1 MNPEVEILLIAVV
14 TSVACALPGTFL
26 VLRRLAL
33 VSDAITHAILP
44 GIVVAFFLTGSLTSP
59 LLVVAAAAT
68 GVLSVVLIEAVH
80 RTRLVAEDA
89 ATGLVFPAFF
99 SLGVVLVTRWAGKVH
114 LDTDSVLL
122 GELAFAPFDRF
133 VVGGIDLGPVA
144 LWMMSGIL
152 LLNLALIFVVFKELK
167 LATLDPALAAVL
179 GFSPVVLHYLL
190 MTAVSVTAVGAFSAA
205 GSILVVALMIA
216 PPAAAYVLVENFKPM
231 LILSAA
237 LGALGAVGG
246 YGLARWL
253 DVSIAGSMAV
263 VCGLIFAAAFTFGP
277 ERGLV
282 SQFRRRSAQR
292 VEFAARM
299 LAVHLLHHEGTE
311 REDVECAVSTLDVH
325 LGWSEVAVGRAVA
338 FSVGRGLTIEEG
350 SVLHLTEAGRR
361 FAEDLAAGVV

>member
-1 MNPEVEILLIAVV
+1 MSPEVEILLIAVV
-14 TSVACALPGTFL
+14 TAVACALPGVFL

-68 GVLSVVLIEAVH
+68 GVLSVALIEAIH

-133 VVGGIDLGPVA
+133 VVGGADLGPVA
-144 LWMMSGIL
+144 LWMMGGIL
-152 LLNLALIFVVFKELK
+152 VLNLALIIILSKELK

-231 LILSAA
+231 LAVSAA
-237 LGALGAVGG
+237 LGALSAIGG
-246 YGLARWL
+246 YGLARWA

-277 ERGLV
+277 DRGLV
-282 SQFRRRSAQR
+282 SQMRRRSAQR
-292 VEFAARM
+292 VEFAARL
-299 LAVHLLHHEGTE
+299 LAVHLLHHEGTA
-311 REDVECAVSTLDVH
+311 REDIECAVENLDDH
-325 LGWSEVAVGRAVA
+325 LGWSATAVGKAIA
-338 FSVGRGLTIEEG
+338 FSVDRGLAVEEG
-350 SVLHLTEAGRR
+350 TRLCLTEAGRR
-361 FAEDLAAGVV
+361 FAEDLTAGVV

>member
-1 MNPEVEILLIAVV
+1 MNPEIEILLIAIV
-14 TSVACALPGTFL
+14 TAVACALPGVFL

-68 GVLSVVLIEAVH
+68 GVLSVILIEAMH
-80 RTRLVAEDA
+80 RTRLVSEDA
-89 ATGLVFPAFF
+89 AIGLVFPAFF
-99 SLGVVLVTRWAGKVH
+99 SLGVVLVSRWAGKLH

-133 VVGGIDLGPVA
+133 VVFGADLGPVA

-152 LLNLALIFVVFKELK
+152 LLNLALILVVFKELK

-179 GFSPVVLHYLL
+179 GFSPVLLHYFL

-216 PPAAAYVLVENFKPM
+216 PPAAAYLLVEDFKSM
-231 LILSAA
+231 LVLSGG

-263 VCGLIFAAAFTFGP
+263 ACGLIFAGAFIFGP

-282 SQFRRRSAQR
+282 SQIRRRAMQR
-292 VEFAARM
+292 LEFSARM
-299 LAVHLLHHEGTE
+299 LTVHLLHHEGTV
-311 REDVECAVSTLDVH
+311 REAAECAVSGLNSH
-325 LGWSEVAVGRAVA
+325 LGWSVPVTRKAIA
-338 FSVGRGLTIEEG
+338 FAVGRGLAVEKG
-350 SVLHLTEAGRR
+350 PVLRLTEVGRR
-361 FAEDLAAGVV
+361 FAEDLTAGEI

>member
-1 MNPEVEILLIAVV
+1 MNPEIEILLIAVV
-14 TSVACALPGTFL
+14 TSVACALPGVFL

-68 GVLSVVLIEAVH
+68 GVVSVVLIEALH

-99 SLGVVLVTRWAGKVH
+99 SLGVVLVSRWAGKVH

-122 GELAFAPFDRF
+122 GELAFAPFDRLT
-133 VVGGIDLGPVA
+133 VGGIDLGPVA

-152 LLNLALIFVVFKELK
+152 ILNIALILIVFKELK

-190 MTAVSVTAVGAFSAA
+190 MTAVSVTAVGAFNAA

-216 PPAAAYVLVENFKPM
+216 PPAAAFLLVENFKPM
-231 LILSAA
+231 LLLSGG

-263 VCGLIFAAAFTFGP
+263 VCGLIFAGAFTFGP

-282 SQFRRRSAQR
+282 SQIRRRAMQR

-299 LAVHLLHHEGTE
+299 LAVHLLHHEGTR
-311 REDVECAVSTLDVH
+311 REEVECAVDTLNVH
-325 LGWSEVAVGRAVA
+325 LGWSVSATKRAIAFAKSQGLAVEKGPVLTLTD
-338 FSVGRGLTIEEG
+338 VGRG
-350 SVLHLTEAGRR
+350 
-361 FAEDLAAGVV
+361 FAEDLTSGEI

>member
-14 TSVACALPGTFL
+14 TAVACALPGAFL

-44 GIVVAFFLTGSLTSP
+44 GIVVAFFLTGSLSSP

-68 GVLSVVLIEAVH
+68 GVLSVALIEAIH

-99 SLGVVLVTRWAGKVH
+99 SLGVVLVSRWAGKVH

-122 GELAFAPFDRF
+122 GELAFAPFDRL
-133 VVGGIDLGPVA
+133 VVGGVDLGPVA

-152 LLNLALIFVVFKELK
+152 ILNLLLIVVLFKEMK
-167 LATLDPALAAVL
+167 IATLDPALAAVM
-179 GFSPVVLHYLL
+179 GFSPVLLHYLL

-205 GSILVVALMIA
+205 GSILVVALMIG
-216 PPAAAYVLVENFKPM
+216 PPAAAYLLVDGLKPM
-231 LILSAA
+231 LIWSAF

-263 VCGLIFAAAFTFGP
+263 MCGVIFSAVFTFAP
-277 ERGLV
+277 QRGLA
-282 SQFRRRSAQR
+282 SQIRRRSAQR
-292 VEFAARM
+292 LDLAARM

-311 REDVECAVSTLDVH
+311 REGVECAVSNLDAH
-325 LGWSEVAVGRAVA
+325 LGWSESAVGRAVA
-338 FSVGRGLTIEEG
+338 FSAAKGLTIEDG
-350 SVLHLTEAGRR
+350 AVLHLTEAGRR
-361 FAEDLAAGVV
+361 FAEDLTAGEI